1 VESQQNPSA
10 IPSGGEPVPGKATPG
25 RGRRDGSLAEFL
37 SGLLAATCRLGPAQA
52 GVVLRQG
59 SQTRSDAS
67 GVPHQEGNRIDVLA
81 VHPELADSEEPPAWL
96 RAAAQLAHD
105 SIQANRPATAPWSG
119 SQTPS
124 SAFGVPSQD
133 DGHRHILSIPM
144 KLADLPSAAAAFL
157 VQARDEAGLRA
168 IRERLEMG
176 LLLLTL
182 SESRQALQKKE
193 LDLRRLHK
201 AMETLSAVNSH
212 RRFGSTAM
220 ALCNEAAAQWQC
232 DRVSLGVLK
241 GRYVQVKAL
250 SHTESFSRKMQ
261 VVQDLESAM
270 EECLDQDCEVIH
282 PASENSTYIS
292 RQTAELSKRHGPL
305 ALASLPI
312 RYAQKVWGVLT
323 LERPADRPFTADEVE
338 AVRLALEL
346 CTARLAALQEHDR
359 WIGAKLAA
367 GLRDILALIVGP
379 RHTWAKIIAF
389 LAVAATLFLIFAK
402 GNYRAEASF
411 VLEGTQRQIVPA
423 PFDGYLKTVNVE
435 VSDAIR
441 ASETSLGELDTAE
454 LRLKLAEAKADRAGY
469 LKQMDAAMRDGETA
483 QAQIAEANA
492 EKAQAQI
499 DLFEYMIGQAKL
511 LSPLS
516 GTVVEGDLKRQ
527 IGAPVKMGDVL
538 FEVTPLE
545 SLRAVLHVRE
555 DQITDVQVGQRGR
568 LATAS
573 YPGQRIEFE
582 VERVNPIAEVVKQ
595 KNVFKVRVRLL
606 ELYPWMRP
614 GMEGV
619 AKIDLAKRSYAW
631 IWTRKIINWVRMKLW
646 W

>member
-1 VESQQNPSA
+1 MESQQNPSA
-10 IPSGGEPVPGKATPG
+10 IPSPGEPVPGKAIPG

-52 GVVLRQG
+52 GVVLR
-59 SQTRSDAS
+59 
-67 GVPHQEGNRIDVLA
+67 HQEGNRIDVLA

-96 RAAAQLAHD
+96 RTAAQVAHD
-105 SIQANRPATAPWSG
+105 SIQANRPATAPWS
-119 SQTPS
+119 
-124 SAFGVPSQD
+124 QD
-133 DGHRHILSIPM
+133 DGPRGPGGHILAIPL
-144 KLADLPSAAAAFL
+144 KLADLPAAAAAFL
-157 VQARDEAGLRA
+157 VQARDEAALRA

-193 LDLRRLHK
+193 LDLRRLHR

-261 VVQDLESAM
+261 MVQDLESAM

-282 PASENSTYIS
+282 PAAPDSTYIS
-292 RQTAELSKRHGPL
+292 RQTAELSQRHGPL
-305 ALASLPI
+305 AIASLPI

-323 LERPADRPFTADEVE
+323 LERPADRPFTAEEVE

-346 CTARLAALQEHDR
+346 CTARLAAMQEHDR

-367 GLRDILALIVGP
+367 GLREILGLVVGP
-379 RHTWAKIIAF
+379 RHTWAKIVAI
-389 LAVAATLFLIFAK
+389 LALAATVFLIFAK

-411 VLEGTQRQIVPA
+411 VLEGTERQIVPA

-469 LKQMDAAMRDGETA
+469 LKQTDAAMRDGETA

-499 DLFEYMIGQAKL
+499 DLFDYMIGQAKL

-555 DQITDVQVGQRGR
+555 DQIADVQVGQRGR

-573 YPGQRIEFE
+573 YPAQRIAFE

-619 AKIDLAKRSYAW
+619 AKIDLAKRPYAW
-631 IWTRKIINWVRMKLW
+631 IWTRKIVNWVRMKLW

>member
-10 IPSGGEPVPGKATPG
+10 IPSTGEPVPGKATPG
-25 RGRRDGSLAEFL
+25 RGRRDGSLGEFL
-37 SGLLAATCRLGPAQA
+37 SSLLIATCRLGPAQA
-52 GVVLRQG
+52 GVVLR
-59 SQTRSDAS
+59 
-67 GVPHQEGNRIDVLA
+67 HQEGNRIDVLA
-81 VHPELADSEEPPAWL
+81 VHPELTDAQEPPAWL
-96 RAAAQLAHD
+96 RTAAQVAHD
-105 SIQANRPATAPWSG
+105 SIQANRPALAPW
-119 SQTPS
+119 
-124 SAFGVPSQD
+124 SQD
-133 DGHRHILSIPM
+133 DGHRGPGGQILAIPM
-144 KLADLPSAAAAFL
+144 KLTDLPSMAAAFL
-157 VQARDEAGLRA
+157 VQARDEAGLRT

-176 LLLLTL
+176 LSLLTL

-250 SHTESFSRKMQ
+250 SHTEQFSRKMQ

-270 EECLDQDCEVIH
+270 EECLDQDCEVIY
-282 PASENSTYIS
+282 PAQQDSTYIS

-305 ALASLPI
+305 AIASLPI
-312 RYAQKVWGVLT
+312 RYGQKVWGVLT

-346 CTARLAALQEHDR
+346 CTARLAALHEHDR
-359 WIGAKLAA
+359 WIGAKLAG
-367 GLRDILALIVGP
+367 GLRDSLALVVGP
-379 RHTWAKIIAF
+379 RHTWVKLIVM
-389 LAVAATLFLIFAK
+389 LAVAAVVFLIFAK

-411 VLEGTQRQIVPA
+411 TLEGTERQVVPA
-423 PFDGYLKTVNVE
+423 PFDGYLKKVNVE
-435 VSDAIR
+435 VSDTIR
-441 ASETSLGELDTAE
+441 AGQTSLGELDTAE

-469 LKQMDAAMRDGETA
+469 LKQADAAMRDGETA
-483 QAQIAEANA
+483 QAQIAEANGD
-492 EKAQAQI
+492 KAQAQI
-499 DLFEYMIGQAKL
+499 DLYDYMIAQAKL
-511 LSPLS
+511 VSPLS

-555 DQITDVQVGQRGR
+555 DQITDVRVGQRGR

-573 YPGQRIEFE
+573 YPAQRITFE
-582 VERVNPIAEVVKQ
+582 VERVSPIAEVVKQ
-595 KNVFKVRVRLL
+595 KNVFKVRVKLL

-619 AKIDLAKRSYAW
+619 AKIDLAKRSYVW

>member
-1 VESQQNPSA
+1 MRRDA
-10 IPSGGEPVPGKATPG
+10 
-25 RGRRDGSLAEFL
+25 GRRDGSLAEFL
-37 SGLLAATCRLGPAQA
+37 SGLLVATCRLGPAQA

-81 VHPELADSEEPPAWL
+81 VHPELTDAQEPPAWL
-96 RAAAQLAHD
+96 RTAAQVAHD
-105 SIQANRPATAPWSG
+105 SIQANRPALAPWSQG
-119 SQTPS
+119 
-124 SAFGVPSQD
+124 
-133 DGHRHILSIPM
+133 DGHSGPGGQILAIPM
-144 KLADLPSAAAAFL
+144 KLTDLPSVAAAFL
-157 VQARDEAGLRA
+157 VQARDEAGLRT

-176 LLLLTL
+176 LSLLTL

-250 SHTESFSRKMQ
+250 SHTEQFSRKMQ

-282 PASENSTYIS
+282 PAQPDSTYIS
-292 RQTAELSKRHGPL
+292 RQTADLSKRHGPL
-305 ALASLPI
+305 AIASLPI

-346 CTARLAALQEHDR
+346 CTARLAALHEHDR

-367 GLRDILALIVGP
+367 GLRDSLALIVGP
-379 RHTWAKIIAF
+379 RHTWAKLIAI
-389 LAVAATLFLIFAK
+389 LVVAATVFLIFAK

-441 ASETSLGELDTAE
+441 AGETSLGELDTAE

-469 LKQMDAAMRDGETA
+469 LKQADAAMRDGETA

-492 EKAQAQI
+492 DKAQAQI
-499 DLFEYMIGQAKL
+499 DLYDYMIVQAKL
-511 LSPLS
+511 ISPLS
-516 GTVVEGDLKRQ
+516 GTVVEGDLKRRS
-527 IGAPVKMGDVL
+527 APRSRWATSFSRSRPWSPCGRSCTCGKIRLPMSRWASAGGWQRPR
-538 FEVTPLE
+538 TPG
-545 SLRAVLHVRE
+545 SGLRSRSSGSIRSRRSSSRRTFSRFGCGCWSCIPGCGRAWKGSPRS
-555 DQITDVQVGQRGR
+555 TWPNGPMPGSGRGR
-568 LATAS
+568 SSTGSA
-573 YPGQRIEFE
+573 
-582 VERVNPIAEVVKQ
+582 
-595 KNVFKVRVRLL
+595 
-606 ELYPWMRP
+606 
-614 GMEGV
+614 
-619 AKIDLAKRSYAW
+619 
-631 IWTRKIINWVRMKLW
+631 
-646 W
+646 

>member
-1 VESQQNPSA
+1 VESQQNPSP
-10 IPSGGEPVPGKATPG
+10 IPSTGEPVPGKAVPG
-25 RGRRDGSLAEFL
+25 RGRRDSSLGEFL
-37 SGLLAATCRLGPAQA
+37 SGLLVATCRLGPAQA
-52 GVVLRQG
+52 GVVLR
-59 SQTRSDAS
+59 
-67 GVPHQEGNRIDVLA
+67 HQEGNRVDVLA
-81 VHPELADSEEPPAWL
+81 VYPELANSEEPPAWL
-96 RAAAQLAHD
+96 RTAAQLAHD
-105 SIQANRPATAPWSG
+105 SIQVNRPTMAPWS
-119 SQTPS
+119 
-124 SAFGVPSQD
+124 
-133 DGHRHILSIPM
+133 DGDSHKQPGERHIVAMPM
-144 KLADLPSAAAAFL
+144 KLADLPSAATAFL
-157 VQARDEAGLRA
+157 VQARDEASLRA
-168 IRERLEMG
+168 IRERLELG
-176 LLLLTL
+176 LVLLTL

-193 LDLRRLHK
+193 LDLKRLHK
-201 AMETLSAVNSH
+201 AMETLAAVNSH
-212 RRFGSTAM
+212 KRFGSTAM

-232 DRVSLGVLK
+232 DRASLGVLK

-250 SHTESFSRKMQ
+250 SHTERFSRKMQ
-261 VVQDLESAM
+261 MVQDLESAM

-282 PASENSTYIS
+282 PASDDSTYIS
-292 RQTAELSKRHGPL
+292 RQTAEVSRRHGPV
-305 ALASLPI
+305 AIASLPI

-323 LERPADRPFTADEVE
+323 LERPADRPFAADEVE
-338 AVRLALEL
+338 AARLALEL
-346 CTARLAALQEHDR
+346 CTARVVALHDHDR

-367 GLRDILALIVGP
+367 GLRDFLALIVGP
-379 RHTWAKIIAF
+379 RHTWAKIIAI
-389 LAVAATLFLIFAK
+389 LALAATLFLIFAK
-402 GNYRAEASF
+402 GNYKAEASF
-411 VLEGTQRQIVPA
+411 VLEGTERQIVPA

-441 ASETSLGELDTAE
+441 ASETALGELDTAE

-492 EKAQAQI
+492 AKAQAQI
-499 DLFEYMIGQAKL
+499 DLFEYMIGQARL

-555 DQITDVQVGQRGR
+555 DQITDVRVGQRGR

-573 YPGQRIEFE
+573 YPAQRITFE

-619 AKIDLAKRSYAW
+619 AKVDLAKRSYTW
-631 IWTRKIINWVRMKLW
+631 IWTRKIVNWVRMKLW

>member
-1 VESQQNPSA
+1 MDSQQNPNPAQTGS
-10 IPSGGEPVPGKATPG
+10 EPAHGKAIGGGG
-25 RGRRDGSLAEFL
+25 RSDSALGQFL
-37 SGLLAATCRLGPAQA
+37 SGLLAAVGRLGPTQA
-52 GVVLRQG
+52 GAVLR
-59 SQTRSDAS
+59 
-67 GVPHQEGNRIDVLA
+67 HQDGNRIDVLA
-81 VHPELADSEEPPAWL
+81 LQPELVDSDGLPAWL
-96 RAAAQLAHD
+96 NTAAQLARD
-105 SIQANRPATAPWSG
+105 SIQANRPFVGAWS
-119 SQTPS
+119 PR
-124 SAFGVPSQD
+124 D
-133 DGHRHILSIPM
+133 DGHGPPAERHILSIPF
-144 KLADLPSAAAAFL
+144 KLAELPAAAAAFL
-157 VQARDEAGLRA
+157 IQARDEAALRA
-168 IRERLEMG
+168 VRERLELG
-176 LLLLTL
+176 VSLLVL
-182 SESRQALQKKE
+182 SESRQALQNKE
-193 LDLRRLHK
+193 LDLRRLRK

-220 ALCNEAAAQWQC
+220 ALCNEVAAQWQC

-241 GRYVQVKAL
+241 GRYVQAKAL
-250 SHTESFSRKMQ
+250 SHTENFSRKMQ
-261 VVQDLESAM
+261 MVRDLEAAM

-282 PASENSTYIS
+282 PAAPDSTYIS
-292 RQTAELSKRHGPL
+292 RQTAELSRRHGPL
-305 ALASLPI
+305 AIASLPI
-312 RYAQKVWGVLT
+312 RQGGKVWGVLT
-323 LERPADRPFTADEVE
+323 LERPADRPFTGEEVE

-346 CTARLAALQEHDR
+346 CTARLVALQEHDR
-359 WIGAKLAA
+359 WMGAKLAGA
-367 GLRDILALIVGP
+367 LREASAVVVGP
-379 RHTWAKIIAF
+379 RHTWAK
-389 LAVAATLFLIFAK
+389 LAVILLLAATIFLVFAK

-411 VLEGTQRQIVPA
+411 VLEGTQRQVIPA
-423 PFDGYLKTVNVE
+423 PFEGYLKTVNVE
-435 VSDAIR
+435 VSDAVQ
-441 ASETSLGELDTAE
+441 AGQTSLAELDTAE
-454 LRLKLAEAKADRAGY
+454 LRLKLAEAKADKAGY

-492 EKAQAQI
+492 DKAQAQI

-555 DQITDVQVGQRGR
+555 DQITDVQVGQKGT

-573 YPGQRIEFE
+573 YPAQRIAFE
-582 VERVNPIAEVVKQ
+582 VERVNPMAEVVKQ

-619 AKIDLAKRSYAW
+619 AKIDLARRPYAW

-646 W
+646 L

>member
-1 VESQQNPSA
+1 MNSQQSPNIDRA
-10 IPSGGEPVPGKATPG
+10 EGEPIHGKTASG
-25 RGRRDGSLAEFL
+25 HGHYDGWLGEFL
-37 SGLLAATCRLGPAQA
+37 ASLLATACRLGPAQSGA
-52 GVVLRQG
+52 VLCG
-59 SQTRSDAS
+59 N
-67 GVPHQEGNRIDVLA
+67 EGNRVDVLA
-81 VHPELADSEEPPAWL
+81 LHPELTEPESRPAWL
-96 RAAAQLAHD
+96 SRAAELAHE
-105 SIQANRPATAPWSG
+105 SLRVNRAAVGMWSDGDGLPGQPAPW
-119 SQTPS
+119 
-124 SAFGVPSQD
+124 
-133 DGHRHILSIPM
+133 HILSIPFQ
-144 KLADLPSAAAAFL
+144 LTELPSAAAAFL
-157 VQARDEAGLRA
+157 IRARDESALRA
-168 IRERLEMG
+168 IRERLELG
-176 LLLLTL
+176 VSLLAL

-193 LDLRRLHK
+193 LDLRRLRK
-201 AMETLSAVNSH
+201 AMETLSAVNRH

-220 ALCNEAAAQWQC
+220 ALCNETAAQWQC
-232 DRVSLGVLK
+232 DRASLGVLK
-241 GRYVQVKAL
+241 GRYVQVKAM

-282 PASENSTYIS
+282 PVPEDSTCIS

-305 ALASLPI
+305 AVVSLPI
-312 RYAQKVWGVLT
+312 RHGEKVWGVLT

-346 CTARLAALQEHDR
+346 CTARLVALQEHDR
-359 WIGAKLAA
+359 WIGAKLAS
-367 GLRDILALIVGP
+367 GLQEALAVVVGP
-379 RHTWAKIIAF
+379 RHTWAKITAILI
-389 LAVAATLFLIFAK
+389 LAAVIFLIFAK

-411 VLEGTQRQIVPA
+411 VLEGTERQVVPA
-423 PFDGYLKTVNVE
+423 PFDGYIKTVNVE
-435 VSDAIR
+435 VSDVIR
-441 ASETSLGELDTAE
+441 ANETSLAELDTAE

-469 LKQMDAAMRDGETA
+469 LKQMDAAMRDSETA
-483 QAQIAEANA
+483 KAQIAEANA
-492 EKAQAQI
+492 DKAQAQI

-527 IGAPVKMGDVL
+527 IGAPVKTGDVL

-555 DQITDVQVGQRGR
+555 DQITEVRVGQRGQ

-573 YPGQRIEFE
+573 YPAQRIAFE

-606 ELYPWMRP
+606 DLYPWMRP

-619 AKIDLAKRSYAW
+619 AKIDLAKRPYAW

-646 W
+646 L

>member
-1 VESQQNPSA
+1 VA
-10 IPSGGEPVPGKATPG
+10 GKAAPG

-52 GVVLRQG
+52 GVVLR
-59 SQTRSDAS
+59 
-67 GVPHQEGNRIDVLA
+67 HQEGNRIDVLA
-81 VHPELADSEEPPAWL
+81 VHPELTDAEEPPAWL
-96 RAAAQLAHD
+96 RTAAQVAHD

-119 SQTPS
+119 SQTRS

-157 VQARDEAGLRA
+157 VQARDEAALRA

-270 EECLDQDCEVIH
+270 EECLDQDCEVIY

-305 ALASLPI
+305 AIASLPI

-346 CTARLAALQEHDR
+346 CTARLAALHEHDR

-367 GLRDILALIVGP
+367 GLRDFLALIVGP
-379 RHTWAKIIAF
+379 RHTWVKLIAI
-389 LAVAATLFLIFAK
+389 LVLAATVFLIFAK

-411 VLEGTQRQIVPA
+411 VLEGTERQIVPA

-469 LKQMDAAMRDGETA
+469 LTQRDAAMRDGETA

-499 DLFEYMIGQAKL
+499 DLFDYMIGQAKL

-527 IGAPVKMGDVL
+527 IGGPVKMGDVL

-555 DQITDVQVGQRGR
+555 DQITDVRVGQRGR

-573 YPGQRIEFE
+573 YPGQRIAFE
-582 VERVNPIAEVVKQ
+582 VERVNPIAEIVKQ

-619 AKIDLAKRSYAW
+619 AKIDLAKRPYAW

-646 W
+646 L